1 MQVPV
6 KDADGT
12 ELFKSSYQP
21 DLLLSKEDE
30 LKIIGSVKTS
40 SKDRID
46 KVFMDKFLYNRLTDT
61 ARLISQFS

>member
-6 KDADGT
+6 KDVDGV
-12 ELFKSSYQP
+12 ELFKSSYQH
-21 DLLLSKEDE
+21 DLLISKGDE

-46 KVFMDKFLYNRLTDT
+46 KVFMDKFLYNRLTGH
-61 ARLISQFS
+61 LYPI